1 MIDRVFL
8 RPRPDG
14 RALDAT
20 LFGALATLLSVSAEV
35 SGNKKPSAAGPTEG
49 QLSVVAGER
58 SQCHYANLSSY
69 FVISGLTPAAA

>member
-49 QLSVVAGER
+49 QLSVPFFAGLATTY
-58 SQCHYANLSSY
+58 SPMS
-69 FVISGLTPAAA
+69 

>member
-35 SGNKKPSAAGPTEG
+35 PGNKKPSAAGP
-49 QLSVVAGER
+49 
-58 SQCHYANLSSY
+58 
-69 FVISGLTPAAA
+69 